1 MLNAK
6 FWEMGFYIDFEQ
18 ISLDALQASFESVDL
33 LPSRQLIKEDIQ
45 HNFEVLKDQG
55 LSNAAALLEA
65 IKTPKKTREF
75 AMQSGLDL
83 NYLTILSRE
92 MRSYLQKPTRL
103 KDFPGIPKKAI
114 VKLENSGIKNAQ
126 QLFDRVLTSENRRE
140 LCAQTGIDTKLIPR
154 LTKLVDLSRIRWVN
168 HTFANMLYEA
178 GYDSAEKV
186 AQADY
191 TVLHQKVKKLN
202 EERAFFKGSIGLHD
216 MKLCVEAAKDV
227 SLDIEYDS

>member
-1 MLNAK
+1 
-6 FWEMGFYIDFEQ
+6 MGFYIDFEQ
-18 ISLDALQASFESVDL
+18 LSLDALQASFESVDL

-103 KDFPGIPKKAI
+103 KDFPGIPDETI
-114 VKLENSGIKNAQ
+114 LKLENIGIKNAK
-126 QLFDRVLTSENRRE
+126 QLFDRVLTPANRRKLWE
-140 LCAQTGIDTKLIPR
+140 QTAIDPKLILK

-178 GYDSAEKV
+178 GYDTAEKV

-191 TVLHQKVKKLN
+191 KVLHEEVKRLN
-202 EERAFFKGSIGLHD
+202 EERAFFKGNIGLHD
-216 MKLCVEAAKDV
+216 MKLCIEAAKDV